1 MTETPKQSH
10 IPLPGIAAIA
20 LYMLVLSVVV
30 AFVDLEH
37 HFPALFLI
45 LSFLFATASIG
56 LLRLYR
62 WGWALTLAAAFLLVC
77 YGCWLFFRFH
87 QGQAIALAIL
97 NMVFFLYLVRP
108 DVLHRLR

>member
-1 MTETPKQSH
+1 MTETPEQPR

-20 LYMLVLSVVV
+20 LYMLVLSAVV
-30 AFVDLEH
+30 AFGVLGH

-62 WGWALTLAAAFLLVC
+62 WGWALTLGAAFLLVC

-87 QGQAIALAIL
+87 QGPAIVLAIL
-97 NMVFFLYLVRP
+97 NMVFFLYLIRP
-108 DVLHRLR
+108 DVIGRLR